1 MTWIK
6 RFAPLACLFVEAGKR
21 LALAGIKQ
29 L

>member
-6 RFAPLACLFVEAGKR
+6 RTALLACDFAHAAR
-21 LALAGIKQ
+21 CMALAGIKQ